1 MAVLPLINID
11 TGSALEINKSL
22 AIASSDQKDIARLDA
37 SKVALLKPEL
47 LLPAS
52 TTVFDSCAVIDG
64 AFWIEAAKQ
73 KLSAIS
79 LAVDSKCWGMK
90 VSAEG
95 SRELCSFLD
104 DSGHTRTISSGL

>member
-1 MAVLPLINID
+1 MLITESLLPMAVLPLINID

-52 TTVFDSCAVIDG
+52 TTVFDSCAIIDG

-73 KLSAIS
+73 KLSAICRMQTQ
-79 LAVDSKCWGMK
+79 CW
-90 VSAEG
+90 
-95 SRELCSFLD
+95 R
-104 DSGHTRTISSGL
+104 